1 MDHRSRRQQTNIF
14 TEEQIKRVLIGSGI
28 TIESEVGSDFII
40 FCPYHNNTRTP
51 AGEVSK
57 ESGLFFCFGC
67 QQTSELQELIMK
79 TTGRSYFESIR
90 FIKSKEKE
98 TNIEPTKPLRT
109 FVDVQNEAIQ
119 VLQTV
124 YDPEIP
130 VNIYEL
136 GLIYE
141 VNVSN
146 DLNIE
151 IIMSLT
157 SPFCPAAQSMPEEI
171 KQKLGAM
178 EGVKGVEVK
187 VVFEPPWTQDLMSE
201 SAKLQLGFM

>member
-1 MDHRSRRQQTNIF
+1 MEET
-14 TEEQIKRVLIGSGI
+14 TE
-28 TIESEVGSDFII
+28 
-40 FCPYHNNTRTP
+40 NN
-51 AGEVSK
+51 
-57 ESGLFFCFGC
+57 
-67 QQTSELQELIMK
+67 
-79 TTGRSYFESIR
+79 SI
-90 FIKSKEKE
+90 
-98 TNIEPTKPLRT
+98 RT
-109 FVDVQNEAIQ
+109 FVDVQNEAVK

-141 VNVSN
+141 VNVDH

-171 KQKLGAM
+171 KQKLGSI
-178 EGVKGVEVK
+178 EGVQSVEVK
-187 VVFEPPWTQDLMSE
+187 ITFDPPWTQDMMSE
-201 SAKLQLGFM
+201 AAKLQLGFM

>member
-1 MDHRSRRQQTNIF
+1 MRWRIKQGHEMSN
-14 TEEQIKRVLIGSGI
+14 EEKN
-28 TIESEVGSDFII
+28 E
-40 FCPYHNNTRTP
+40 
-51 AGEVSK
+51 
-57 ESGLFFCFGC
+57 
-67 QQTSELQELIMK
+67 
-79 TTGRSYFESIR
+79 
-90 FIKSKEKE
+90 EK
-98 TNIEPTKPLRT
+98 NMQPLRT
-109 FVDVQNEAIQ
+109 FVDVQNEAIE

-124 YDPEIP
+124 FDPEIP

-157 SPFCPAAQSMPEEI
+157 SPFCPAAQSMPAEI
-171 KQKLGAM
+171 KEKLSAI
-178 EGVKGVEVK
+178 EGVKSVEVK
-187 VVFEPPWTQDLMSE
+187 VVFDPPWTQDMMSE

>member
-1 MDHRSRRQQTNIF
+1 M
-14 TEEQIKRVLIGSGI
+14 TE
-28 TIESEVGSDFII
+28 
-40 FCPYHNNTRTP
+40 N
-51 AGEVSK
+51 
-57 ESGLFFCFGC
+57 
-67 QQTSELQELIMK
+67 
-79 TTGRSYFESIR
+79 
-90 FIKSKEKE
+90 E
-98 TNIEPTKPLRT
+98 TNIESTKHLRT

-157 SPFCPAAQSMPEEI
+157 SPFCPAAQSMPAEI
-171 KQKLGAM
+171 KEKLGAM
-178 EGVKGVEVK
+178 EGVKEVEVK
-187 VVFEPPWTQDLMSE
+187 VVFEPPWTQDMMSE

>member
-1 MDHRSRRQQTNIF
+1 M
-14 TEEQIKRVLIGSGI
+14 EEQQDQQIN
-28 TIESEVGSDFII
+28 D
-40 FCPYHNNTRTP
+40 
-51 AGEVSK
+51 SK
-57 ESGLFFCFGC
+57 P
-67 QQTSELQELIMK
+67 I
-79 TTGRSYFESIR
+79 
-90 FIKSKEKE
+90 
-98 TNIEPTKPLRT
+98 RT
-109 FVDVQNEAIQ
+109 FVDVQNEAIE
-119 VLQTV
+119 VLQTI

-157 SPFCPAAQSMPEEI
+157 SPFCPAAQSMPAEI
-171 KQKLGAM
+171 KEKLSAIK
-178 EGVKGVEVK
+178 EVKEVEVK
-187 VVFEPPWTQDLMSE
+187 VVFDPQWSQDMMSE

>member
-1 MDHRSRRQQTNIF
+1 MD
-14 TEEQIKRVLIGSGI
+14 
-28 TIESEVGSDFII
+28 
-40 FCPYHNNTRTP
+40 
-51 AGEVSK
+51 
-57 ESGLFFCFGC
+57 
-67 QQTSELQELIMK
+67 
-79 TTGRSYFESIR
+79 
-90 FIKSKEKE
+90 E
-98 TNIEPTKPLRT
+98 TNNNIETAQPLKN

-141 VNVSN
+141 VNVNN
-146 DLNIE
+146 DLDIE

-157 SPFCPAAQSMPEEI
+157 SPFCPAAQSMPAEI
-171 KQKLGAM
+171 KEKLGKI
-178 EGVKGVEVK
+178 EGVKEVEVK
-187 VVFEPPWTQDLMSE
+187 ITFDPPWSQDLMSE

>member
-1 MDHRSRRQQTNIF
+1 M
-14 TEEQIKRVLIGSGI
+14 EEQ
-28 TIESEVGSDFII
+28 
-40 FCPYHNNTRTP
+40 NTETRP
-51 AGEVSK
+51 
-57 ESGLFFCFGC
+57 
-67 QQTSELQELIMK
+67 MK
-79 TTGRSYFESIR
+79 
-90 FIKSKEKE
+90 
-98 TNIEPTKPLRT
+98 N

-141 VNVSN
+141 VNVNN
-146 DLNIE
+146 DLEIE

-157 SPFCPAAQSMPEEI
+157 SPFCPAAQSMPAEI
-171 KQKLGAM
+171 KEKLGKI
-178 EGVKGVEVK
+178 EGVKDVEVK
-187 VVFEPPWTQDLMSE
+187 ITFDPPWSQDMMSE

>member
-1 MDHRSRRQQTNIF
+1 M
-14 TEEQIKRVLIGSGI
+14 
-28 TIESEVGSDFII
+28 
-40 FCPYHNNTRTP
+40 
-51 AGEVSK
+51 
-57 ESGLFFCFGC
+57 CFVV
-67 QQTSELQELIMK
+67 
-79 TTGRSYFESIR
+79 
-90 FIKSKEKE
+90 KSFSMTEKE
-98 TNIEPTKPLRT
+98 TNIESTKPLRT

-157 SPFCPAAQSMPEEI
+157 SPFCPAAQSMPAEI
-171 KQKLGAM
+171 KEKLSAM
-178 EGVKGVEVK
+178 EGVKEVT
-187 VVFEPPWTQDLMSE
+187 VTVTFEPPWTQDLMSE